1 MVKIKYP
8 DDVIRARRQ
17 AVEVADNLEIYRN
30 GDEFVL
36 ELFKDEHSSY
46 EKLSDALD
54 EAATLILEDNSV
66 DSVEFYQTEGVWRAD
81 MCALRADL
89 YVKRGRG

>member
-1 MVKIKYP
+1 MSKVKYP
-8 DDVIRARRQ
+8 DDIVRARRQ
-17 AVEVADNLEIYRN
+17 AIELADNLEIYLD

-54 EAATLILEDNSV
+54 EAATLILGNNSAN
-66 DSVEFYQTEGVWRAD
+66 SVEFSLSEGVWRAD

-89 YVKRGRG
+89 YAGRKA